1 MPTSVVVIFTV
12 GVAAAVSVLLGMLVQ
27 SRGRTPDRNR
37 IVWVGAGLAIGAIPA
52 VALLIDVALGTT
64 DLRENSRL
72 SSAHATL
79 EGDCATCHVSVE
91 TVSSEKCTACHERFP
106 RESGMYGYD
115 AHYVYRSG
123 DLSRAV
129 GRERREKVACATCH
143 VEHRGRDAD
152 LLATASDRQCAGCHT
167 IGGFDDTHPEFD
179 ALADN
184 LVDDAGLTFGHVR
197 HVEYV
202 QEDGDYGPVDQAC
215 LACHVP
221 ANDARGFLPIAF
233 DTACA
238 ACHLT
243 GDLESAE
250 LPVQRSDVPLLQSA
264 AGGVALNLGVER
276 IETVR
281 ERLDPGEQWASR
293 ASAAQFEID
302 DGVVVK
308 TSVAHADPW
317 ILHNLRRLRRA
328 MYPSAGLADLLVV
341 SADVAAPER
350 WTLYEEALATLRA
363 QMDDLRGRDES
374 WVHTTLLEFDRMV
387 NAFDR
392 QLADPAS
399 LLDGA
404 PFQLGATDPR
414 LTGAQIEEIDAF
426 AAAVAEPC
434 LQCHVVER
442 ATIGRVQKAQAV
454 LRRARFDHRPHVML
468 RGCLDCHDRI
478 PITDYIGSN
487 RSVGPALDG
496 AGIHNLPGI
505 ATCRE
510 CHTRSL
516 AFNECRECHEFHPES
531 AAMLRRPR

>member
-1 MPTSVVVIFTV
+1 MPTSVAVMFTV
-12 GVAAAVSVLLGMLVQ
+12 GVAAAVSVLLGMLVE

-52 VALLIDVALGTT
+52 VALLIHVAFGTS
-64 DLRENSRL
+64 DLRGNNRL

-79 EGDCATCHVSVE
+79 DGDCVACHVSVE
-91 TVSSEKCTACHERFP
+91 TVSSEKCTACHEQLP
-106 RESGMYGYD
+106 RESGIYGYD
-115 AHYVYRSG
+115 AHYAYHSG
-123 DLSRAV
+123 DRSRVV
-129 GRERREKVACATCH
+129 GGERRDEMACATCH
-143 VEHRGRDAD
+143 VEHRGRHAD
-152 LLATASDRQCAGCHT
+152 LLAGASDRQCAQCHM
-167 IGGFDDTHPEFD
+167 IGGFEDTHPEFD
-179 ALADN
+179 VLAEN
-184 LVDDAGLTFGHVR
+184 LVDDAGLKFGHVR

-202 QEDGDYGPVDQAC
+202 QDDGNLDAADQAC
-215 LACHVP
+215 RACHVP
-221 ANDARGFLPIAF
+221 ANDAREFLPIAF
-233 DTACA
+233 ETACA

-250 LPVQRSDVPLLQSA
+250 LAVQTSDVPLLQSA
-264 AGGVALNLGVER
+264 AGRVALNLGVER

-293 ASAAQFEID
+293 ATAAQFEVD

-341 SADVAAPER
+341 SADVASRER
-350 WTLYEEALATLRA
+350 WTLYDEALATLRS
-363 QMDDLRGRDES
+363 QLDDLRGRDES
-374 WVHTTLLEFDRMV
+374 WVHTTLLEFDQMV
-387 NAFDR
+387 NALDR
-392 QLADPAS
+392 RLADPAS

-404 PFQLGATDPR
+404 PFQLGAADPR
-414 LTGAQIEEIDAF
+414 LTAAQIEEIDAF

-478 PITDYIGSN
+478 PVTDYIGSN
-487 RSVGPALDG
+487 RSVSPALDG

-510 CHTRSL
+510 CHTST
-516 AFNECRECHEFHPES
+516 
-531 AAMLRRPR
+531 LR